1 MMGWRRED
9 RLLLELIFGE
19 GCSNTL
25 SQFPTGSPDW
35 DYIVE
40 TAINE
45 GVAGVLF
52 YNVKKHDLKEMMP
65 AETYKYL
72 QKRYNSNLMKNMSVL
87 GELKQILGG
96 FKDAGIPFIVLKGI
110 ALAEHLY
117 QGIAMRGMSDIDIL
131 VKKDSLQKVDEYLS
145 SHDYFSRDSSV
156 ARAVNNPVGYLAS
169 LDYRKGEPSSLSL
182 HVHWHLVNTS
192 APAYMFAS
200 QIDMERIWKMSTP
213 AIIADVESRTLSS
226 DHLIIYLCEHALRIG
241 HSFDRLILIYD
252 IFQSIKACE
261 KSIDWDF
268 VIRESR
274 DFNLSRFLYFS
285 LTIVRD
291 YSSLS
296 IPDKVINSL
305 RPSHITIGEK
315 FFLSLQLSN
324 KRVRGN
330 SYLIY
335 LALNKS
341 FINKCRFLYRTF
353 FPPPHI
359 LIQRK
364 YDKNSEFRKSYYLFR
379 ICEVARYFVTSLFDL
394 IIKKAQRGD
403 IK

>member
-1 MMGWRRED
+1 MGWRRED
-9 RLLLELIFGE
+9 RLLLKLIFE
-19 GCSNTL
+19 EACRDTL
-25 SQFPTGSPDW
+25 SQFSTDSPDW

-52 YNVKKHDLKEMMP
+52 YNVKKSDLKEMMP

-72 QKRYNSNLMKNMSVL
+72 QDRYNSNLMKNMSLL

-96 FKDAGIPFIVLKGI
+96 FKDLGIPFIMLKGI

-131 VKKDSLQKVDEYLS
+131 VRKDSLRKVDEYLS

-156 ARAVNNPVGYLAS
+156 SRAVNNPVGYLSS

-200 QIDMERIWKMSTP
+200 QIDMERIWKMSVP
-213 AIIADVESRTLSS
+213 AMIADVESRILSP

-252 IFQSIKACE
+252 IFQSIKTCE
-261 KSIDWDF
+261 KSVDWDF
-268 VIRESR
+268 IIKESR
-274 DFNLSRFLYFS
+274 DFNLSRLLYFS

-291 YSSLS
+291 YSSLR

-305 RPSHITIGEK
+305 RPSYITIGER

-324 KRVRGN
+324 RRMRGS

-335 LALNKS
+335 LALNRG

-353 FPPPHI
+353 FPPPYI
-359 LIQRK
+359 LVQRK
-364 YDKNSEFRKSYYLFR
+364 YCKNSEFRASYYLFR
-379 ICEVARYFVTSLFDL
+379 ICEVVKYVVTALFDL
-394 IIKKAQRGD
+394 IIKKTRGAD